1 MTAEK
6 LTPGAGT
13 SAGRPPLALNNHRH
27 KYKETISLLI
37 LYRTVVLSF
46 NVIFSY
52 FRYIVA
58 VHADERMGRTA
69 CIPHTLHPGR
79 TRLHRV

>member
-27 KYKETISLLI
+27 KYKETRSSLI
-37 LYRTVVLSF
+37 LYRNLVLSF
-46 NVIFSY
+46 NPMFSY
-52 FRYIVA
+52 FRYIVV
-58 VHADERMGRTA
+58 VHVDERMGRTA
-69 CIPHTLHPGR
+69 CTPHTLHLGR